1 MAFVSKYALVF
12 FCVSMTLIAMFAFLL
27 NQLLWSYA
35 SLGAMVIMLAAHK
48 YKDRFAKK
56 FGFLF

>member
-1 MAFVSKYALVF
+1 MAFVSKYALIF

-27 NQLLWSYA
+27 NQLLWFYV
-35 SLGAMVIMLAAHK
+35 SLGAMVIMLVAHK
-48 YKDRFAKK
+48 YKDGFAKK